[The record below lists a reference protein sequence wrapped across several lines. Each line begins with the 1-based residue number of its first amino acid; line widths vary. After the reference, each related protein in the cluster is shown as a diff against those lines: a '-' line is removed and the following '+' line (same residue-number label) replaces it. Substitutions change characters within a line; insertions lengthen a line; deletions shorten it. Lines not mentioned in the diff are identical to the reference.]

1 MTFGIVRFILKLFF
15 VSMINQIIY
24 LREYGLL
31 LSEVI
36 TLRQTEATMPPK
48 RYYLL
53 IKLCSV
59 KCHNAEMLTP
69 LLGAEL

>member
-1 MTFGIVRFILKLFF
+1 
-15 VSMINQIIY
+15 MINQVIY

-31 LSEVI
+31 LSDVI

-48 RYYLL
+48 LYYLF
-53 IKLCSV
+53 IKLRSV
-59 KCHNAEMLTP
+59 KYQNTEMLTP